1 MYEFEELDNVT
12 RKWML
17 EEFLNEEKSGAP
29 YRSSRLSEL
38 GLKIF
43 PKEMEK
49 AIIEGNE
56 ESLEKALMNP
66 DYWNPSESYK
76 TKNRIRSR
84 IVNPISAAEFLART
98 EFTIWFTRGFARRLI
113 EEGET
118 LCKVVRIAPADEPR
132 RECRSHEDKI
142 YNVIDIY
149 NGHRVRYWPF
159 PGKPDAFSIPMGTN
173 CHHSIRRAPKS
184 Q

>member
-1 MYEFEELDNVT
+1 MYKFEELDDIT

-17 EEFLNEEKSGAP
+17 EEFHIEENSNAP
-29 YRSSRLSEL
+29 YRSSRLSER

-56 ESLEKALMNP
+56 ESLSKALMNP
-66 DYWNPSESYK
+66 DYWNPSESYMS
-76 TKNRIRSR
+76 KNGIRSR
-84 IVNPISAAEFLART
+84 AINPNSAAQFLART
-98 EFTIWFTRGFARRLI
+98 EFIIWFTRGFARRLI

-118 LCKVVRIAPADEPR
+118 LCQVIRVAPADEPR
-132 RECRSHEDKI
+132 GECRSHENKI
-142 YNVIDIY
+142 YKILDIY
-149 NGHRVRYWPF
+149 NAHRVRYWPH
-159 PGKPDAFSIPMGTN
+159 PGKPDALSIPTGTN
-173 CHHSIRRAPKS
+173 CHHSIRRSPKS

>member
-1 MYEFEELDNVT
+1 MYEFEELDDIT

-17 EEFLNEEKSGAP
+17 EEFLNEEMSCAP

-43 PKEMEK
+43 PTEMEK

-56 ESLEKALMNP
+56 ESLAKALMNP

-76 TKNRIRSR
+76 SKDGIRSR
-84 IVNPISAAEFLART
+84 AINPTFAAQFLART
-98 EFTIWFTRGFARRLI
+98 EFTTWFTRGFARRLI

-118 LCKVVRIAPADEPR
+118 LCQVIRIAPSDEPR
-132 RECRSHEDKI
+132 RECRSHENKI
-142 YNVIDIY
+142 YTVLDIY
-149 NGHRVRYWPF
+149 NGHRVRYWPL
-159 PGKPDAFSIPMGTN
+159 PGKSDAFSIPMGTN
-173 CHHSIRRAPKS
+173 CHHSIRRSPRPK
-184 Q
+184 